1 MNMRSL
7 FSGKKSGDKD
17 KKKGGTGSTSGTSTS
32 SHSSGSSKGR
42 GGSGGKG
49 NKKNQ
54 PKWEDVLK
62 DDIQPVNEETTAH
75 KSGAINNVYI
85 REDKELGQGA
95 FSKVFEAT
103 HRLTKKKYAIK
114 CVSKQAAQEQDVE
127 AVRKEIDF
135 LTHIKHPNIIRLYE
149 VYENTSEIF
158 LVLELME
165 GGELFDRIVA
175 KRCFSE
181 EEARRAL
188 CMIASAV
195 QHLHSHSIV
204 HRDLKPENILYKSPN
219 DDHLV
224 LSDFGLSVDVPDGR
238 SLTQPCGTLQYAAPE
253 VLTARTY
260 QKAVDMWGIGV
271 IAYALLCGFPP
282 FYTNT
287 GDEQE
292 LANKIA
298 DAAFEFPSPWWDRVS
313 NSAKDMISG
322 LLEKDPTKRLT
333 AEQMLEHE
341 WMVNPA
347 TEVAYHDT
355 EHVGF
360 PFHQNRNSE
369 IFIQIINKTIEYRR
383 QLEAEELEELKQKA
397 WYTV

>member
-1 MNMRSL
+1 V
-7 FSGKKSGDKD
+7 D
-17 KKKGGTGSTSGTSTS
+17 
-32 SHSSGSSKGR
+32 
-42 GGSGGKG
+42 
-49 NKKNQ
+49 
-54 PKWEDVLK
+54 
-62 DDIQPVNEETTAH
+62 
-75 KSGAINNVYI
+75 
-85 REDKELGQGA
+85 
-95 FSKVFEAT
+95 
-103 HRLTKKKYAIK
+103 
-114 CVSKQAAQEQDVE
+114 
-127 AVRKEIDF
+127 AVRKVIDF
-135 LTHIKHPNIIRLYE
+135 VSHIKHTNIIRLYE
-149 VYENTSEIF
+149 VYENATEIF

-188 CMIASAV
+188 NMIASAV
-195 QHLHSHSIV
+195 QHLHSQSIV
-204 HRDLKPENILYKSPN
+204 HRDLKPENILYKTPN

-298 DAAFEFPSPWWDRVS
+298 EAAFEFPSPWWDRVS
-313 NSAKDMISG
+313 SSAKDMISG

-347 TEVAYHDT
+347 TEVAYHDA

-383 QLEAEELEELKQKA
+383 QLEAAELEELKQKA

>member
-1 MNMRSL
+1 
-7 FSGKKSGDKD
+7 
-17 KKKGGTGSTSGTSTS
+17 
-32 SHSSGSSKGR
+32 
-42 GGSGGKG
+42 
-49 NKKNQ
+49 
-54 PKWEDVLK
+54 
-62 DDIQPVNEETTAH
+62 
-75 KSGAINNVYI
+75 
-85 REDKELGQGA
+85 
-95 FSKVFEAT
+95 
-103 HRLTKKKYAIK
+103 
-114 CVSKQAAQEQDVE
+114 
-127 AVRKEIDF
+127 
-135 LTHIKHPNIIRLYE
+135 
-149 VYENTSEIF
+149 
-158 LVLELME
+158 
-165 GGELFDRIVA
+165 
-175 KRCFSE
+175 
-181 EEARRAL
+181 
-188 CMIASAV
+188 MIASAV

-313 NSAKDMISG
+313 SSAKDMISG